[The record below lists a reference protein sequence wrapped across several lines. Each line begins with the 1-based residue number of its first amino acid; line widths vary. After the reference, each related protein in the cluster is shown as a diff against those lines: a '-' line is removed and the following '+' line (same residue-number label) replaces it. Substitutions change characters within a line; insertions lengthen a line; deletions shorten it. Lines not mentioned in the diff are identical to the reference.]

1 MDLSWLKT
9 IAPTVATALGGPLAG
24 IAVKVIA
31 DKLGIPEATQETVV
45 DALTNGKLTSEQ
57 LAGLKQAELE
67 LQRQENELEF
77 KFAEL
82 EVQREKIAA
91 DDRASARMRESDTK
105 DMTNRVLA
113 AVIVAGFFSMA
124 VGVLS
129 GWADGV
135 DSILAGTIIGYI
147 SAKADQVV
155 SYYFGSSAGSAKKDL
170 LLARKDAGSDGRKL
184 VS

>member
-24 IAVKVIA
+24 IAAKIVA
-31 DKLGIPEATQETVV
+31 DKLGIPESTQESVV
-45 DALTNGKLTSEQ
+45 DALTNGRLTGEQ

-77 KFAEL
+77 KFSEL
-82 EVQREKIAA
+82 EVQREQIAA
-91 DDRASARMRESDTK
+91 GDRASARLRESDTK
-105 DMTNRVLA
+105 DTTNRILAA
-113 AVIVAGFFSMA
+113 AVITGFLAMA
-124 VGVLS
+124 CAVLA

-135 DSILAGTIIGYI
+135 DSILAGTVIGYL
-147 SAKADQVV
+147 SAKADQVL

-170 LLARKDAGSDGRKL
+170 LLARKDASHEARKL

>member
-24 IAVKVIA
+24 IAVKVVA
-31 DKLGIPEATQETVV
+31 DKLGLPEAKLDRVIDT
-45 DALTNGKLTSEQ
+45 LTNGGLTSEQ

-82 EVQREKIAA
+82 EVQREKIAS
-91 DDRASARMRESDTK
+91 DDRASARMRESDNK
-105 DMTNRVLA
+105 DKTNRVIAFAIIGGFLA
-113 AVIVAGFFSMA
+113 MA

-135 DSILAGTIIGYI
+135 DSVLAGTVIGYL
-147 SAKADQVV
+147 SAKAEQVCA
-155 SYYFGSSAGSAKKDL
+155 YYFGSSAGSSIKTA
-170 LLARKDAGSDGRKL
+170 LLARKDSA
-184 VS
+184 

>member
-1 MDLSWLKT
+1 MNLSWLKT

-24 IAVKVIA
+24 IAVKIVA
-31 DKLGIPEATQETVV
+31 DKLGIPEATQESVV

-67 LQRQENELEF
+67 LQRQENELQF

-82 EVQREKIAA
+82 DVQREKIAS

-105 DMTNRVLA
+105 DITNRVLA
-113 AVIVAGFFSMA
+113 GVIVAGFLATAF
-124 VGVLS
+124 GVLS
-129 GWADGV
+129 GVADGV
-135 DSILAGTIIGYI
+135 DSVLAGTIIGYV

-155 SYYFGSSAGSAKKDL
+155 SYYFGSSAGSAKKDM
-170 LLARKDAGSDGRKL
+170 LLARKDSGEARKL